1 MSKAYPSE
9 ICYDCGEQHGR
20 RKVNPCASWSIGT
33 CDICGDKVATT
44 QPRDFGHLKPG
55 WEDARKSTAD

>member
-1 MSKAYPSE
+1 MSKSYPSA
-9 ICYDCGEQHGR
+9 ICYDCGEKHGHR
-20 RKVNPCASWSIGT
+20 VPTMATWYLET
-33 CDICGDKVATT
+33 CDICGEKASCT